1 MALEADDILR
11 EMMDRRDI
19 LAEPDP
25 EVDTGGIV
33 DMGTLKENPLIF
45 PEGEYPHT
53 VDFDVLQFTP
63 RFFCDLAICP
73 NSYRRVVDMYMYW
86 GWTGACIGQIRAKYD
101 EREEELPISDL
112 LSHVETLLRF
122 ALEDGKIALK
132 MKSEGPRFDTPMTW
146 MGDSKRATGYMAFA
160 ILEGL
165 ADELGPGRRDYGEHL
180 RAVDGLN
187 DPAEMAYS
195 EVDDL
200 DHPSDPLPSYREAL
214 QHKAPDYLEGMKEK
228 PNGFFGVLREVR
240 NAMLHGD
247 GAGGRFAACAVTLCC
262 MLVWGAIDSGIYEEI
277 RSEQLTYIKQQM
289 IVLDDGGSLMQPI
302 EFYPLT
308 GTEITME
315 EARDF
320 AH

>member
-1 MALEADDILR
+1 MALKSDNILR
-11 EMMDRRDI
+11 EMIDRRDI
-19 LAEPDP
+19 LAKPDP
-25 EVDTGGIV
+25 EVDTGCIV

-53 VDFDVLQFTP
+53 VDFDLLQYVP

-73 NSYRRVVDMYMYW
+73 NSYRRVADMYMYW
-86 GWTGACIGQIRAKYD
+86 GWTGACIGEIRAKYN
-101 EREEELPISDL
+101 EKEEELPISDL

-122 ALEDGKIALK
+122 ALEDGKITLK
-132 MKSEGPRFDTPMTW
+132 MKSQGPQFYAPMIW
-146 MGDSKRATGYMAFA
+146 IGDSERATGYMAFA
-160 ILEGL
+160 ILKGL
-165 ADELGPGRRDYGEHL
+165 ADELGLGRRDYGEHL

-187 DPAEMAYS
+187 DPTKMAYS

-200 DHPSDPLPSYREAL
+200 DRPTDPLPSYREAL
-214 QHKAPDYLEGMKEK
+214 QHKAPDYLEDMKEE
-228 PNGFFGVLREVR
+228 PNGFFDVLRKVR

-247 GAGGRFAACAVTLCC
+247 GVEGRFAACAVTLCC
-262 MLVWGAIDSGIYEEI
+262 MLVWGAIDEGSYEEI
-277 RSEQLTYIKQQM
+277 RSERLTHLGQQM

-308 GTEITME
+308 GTEITIE